1 MGTTILQRGEKGGFM
16 KKRKCGM
23 DVLEVNIDPAV
34 SQL

>member
-1 MGTTILQRGEKGGFM
+1 MRILQRADEGSFV

-34 SQL
+34 SHL